1 MNRLQS
7 RTTRELPPPDQH
19 AVRQSEKLQ
28 AAIRGEIAA
37 AGGAIPFDRY
47 MELVLYAP
55 GLGYYSNGTR
65 KFGSAGDFVT
75 APEISPLFGRCVARS
90 ARTILADLVDA
101 DLLELGAGS
110 GVMAVDILRELRAL
124 DQLPAHYYILDR
136 SADLRQRQRQR
147 FEQDI
152 PELMSR
158 IIWLDK
164 LPDTP
169 INGMILGNEVADAL
183 PVKRFRWHRGE
194 VAELGV
200 GTDNDRLIM
209 VALEEGD
216 RQLIETIEGIARCC
230 DWPDDYES
238 EYCPSLPA
246 WIQSLAE
253 SLNQGAL
260 LLIDYGCGGSEYYH
274 AQRTSGTLMCHYQHR
289 AHPDPL
295 LFPGLQ
301 DITAYVNFSV
311 LADSAAAAGMHLAG
325 YCTQAHYLLDNGL
338 ESMLAELDSSDQT
351 VFFRRVSEIKTL
363 TLPGEM
369 GERFKATGFVKN
381 SKAIPGGFA
390 LQDLRSRL

>member
-1 MNRLQS
+1 ML
-7 RTTRELPPPDQH
+7 
-19 AVRQSEKLQ
+19 SEQLQ
-28 AAIRGEIAA
+28 AAIKREINA

-75 APEISPLFGRCVARS
+75 APEVSPLFGRCVARS

-124 DQLPAHYYILDR
+124 DQLPAHYYILER

-147 FEQDI
+147 FEKDI
-152 PELMSR
+152 PELLSR

-169 INGMILGNEVADAL
+169 INGVILGNEVADAL
-183 PVKRFRWHRGE
+183 PVKRFRWHSGE
-194 VAELGV
+194 VAELGI
-200 GTDNDRLIM
+200 GIGNDGLIM
-209 VALEEGD
+209 VALEEVD
-216 RQLIETIEGIARCC
+216 RQLTETVEAIARSC
-230 DWPDDYES
+230 DWPDDFES

-246 WIQSLAE
+246 WIQGLAE

-260 LLIDYGCGGSEYYH
+260 LLIDYGCGRSEYYH
-274 AQRTSGTLMCHYQHR
+274 AQRSRGTLMCHYQHR

-301 DITAYVNFSV
+301 DITAYVNFSA
-311 LADSAAAAGMHLAG
+311 LADSADAAGMHLAG

-338 ESMLAELDSSDQT
+338 ESMLAELDQSDQML
-351 VFFRRVSEIKTL
+351 FFRRVSEIKTL

-369 GERFKATGFVKN
+369 GERFKVTGFVKN
-381 SKAIPGGFA
+381 SKVIPGGFA
-390 LQDLRSRL
+390 RQDLRSRL